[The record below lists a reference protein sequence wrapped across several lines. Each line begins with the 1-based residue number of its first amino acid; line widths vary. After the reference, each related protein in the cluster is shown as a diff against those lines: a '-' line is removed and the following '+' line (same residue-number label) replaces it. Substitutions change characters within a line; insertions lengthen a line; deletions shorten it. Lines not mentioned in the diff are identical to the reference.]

1 MAKKSKTNQPKINYP
16 IGKQVAKQQAEKE
29 PDFYHKHK
37 STIWTVIVLV
47 VLTFFFI
54 VNNTR
59 KVPEQGSYPPNYLKG
74 NSADETSE

>member
-16 IGKQVAKQQAEKE
+16 IGKQAAKQQVEKE
-29 PDFYHKHK
+29 SDFYHKHK
-37 STIWTVIVLV
+37 STIWTVIVLA

>member
-16 IGKQVAKQQAEKE
+16 IGKQASKQQVEKE
-29 PDFYHKHK
+29 SDFYHKHK

-74 NSADETSE
+74 NSADGNSE